1 MLLSANVVAQA
12 FRPAAPP
19 AEPVRRPWIADAIAR
34 LARDSDLQT
43 ATARL
48 PHGIADASF
57 ARPSWHV
64 VAVAA
69 DGAPVVA
76 AAATSDRLLV
86 ASGAPAS
93 DLVTPLLMRSIANA
107 LAPAPDVTRAEVVP
121 IADAVLREWARP
133 PAAPATPRIDT
144 VDADDRRWFW
154 IAALVLLA
162 VEAWMRR
169 ARRTLVD
176 QEEGSARVA

>member
-1 MLLSANVVAQA
+1 GSHAGRRWATSRTPTGSAAASVA
-12 FRPAAPP
+12 RS
-19 AEPVRRPWIADAIAR
+19 PW
-34 LARDSDLQT
+34 Q
-43 ATARL
+43 
-48 PHGIADASF
+48 
-57 ARPSWHV
+57 V

-86 ASGAPAS
+86 ASGGPAS

-107 LAPAPDVTRAEVVP
+107 LAAVPDVTRAEVVP

-144 VDADDRRWFW
+144 VD
-154 IAALVLLA
+154 
-162 VEAWMRR
+162 
-169 ARRTLVD
+169 
-176 QEEGSARVA
+176 